1 MHMNLVYNIISLL
14 GDFFG
19 IVSKLWPC
27 KFNFVCYMFTRHC
40 ITTRHRSR
48 FRSFGKGSL
57 LAPSI
62 TLMQPQH
69 ISIGNNTSIMRY
81 CVLETCPSANMQ
93 PNLIIGNNVSI
104 GEYAHITCARHIEIG
119 DGLLTGRFVLIT
131 DNSHGTSSPNEIMLP
146 PLARPVHSNGPIVI
160 GKNVWIGDKVTIL
173 PNVTIGD
180 GAIIAANAVV
190 TKNIPAYAIA
200 VGCPAKIVKMIK

>member
-1 MHMNLVYNIISLL
+1 
-14 GDFFG
+14 
-19 IVSKLWPC
+19 
-27 KFNFVCYMFTRHC
+27 
-40 ITTRHRSR
+40 
-48 FRSFGKGSL
+48 
-57 LAPSI
+57 
-62 TLMQPQH
+62 
-69 ISIGNNTSIMRY
+69 MRY